1 MKKLQVVIN
10 ELKNHFSNLNTPQK
24 IFYMVIALIVFIG
37 HPIFLEFGLYID
49 DYWSGYQTWQYRTGV
64 ILVCLLGVY
73 FFKNK

>member
-10 ELKNHFSNLNTPQK
+10 ELKNHFSNLNTPEK
-24 IFYMVIALIVFIG
+24 IFYMVIALIVLIG
-37 HPIFLEFGLYID
+37 DPIFLEFGLYID
-49 DYWSGYQTWQYRTGV
+49 TWSGYQTGQYRIGS